1 MKKLVLI
8 FVCMLSLAG
17 SLYSRAKVPQS
28 QDDAAKRDSTV
39 DVIGWFEKNDTLDYW
54 IQESE
59 WKVNGKDTIK
69 SAAVSS
75 KVRIVVTDSTSK
87 GYKMDYTFL
96 DFRGDSLVES
106 AMGKLQNHIVE
117 KFGKKIIGTTVHF
130 ETDEYGEITKFTNLS
145 QIKKQAKGLFKDAMT
160 EIFALDEIKNQKGVN
175 IKSMLKDVDVDEL
188 VDGYLEELKLLFM
201 YHGKSFNVGE
211 FKEHEDSTATSYE
224 NDTYNEVY
232 KNPENGTYAIET
244 IVVNIIP
251 KDNVRAFLG
260 GIAEQY
266 TDKSTEEI
274 NKTLNEVFDE
284 DATLEDYLG
293 IKYMGYGMPYD
304 LLKQK
309 TISMKGAGKV
319 EQTYIYLDYIS
330 E

>member
-8 FVCMLSLAG
+8 FVCMLSFAC
-17 SLYSRAKVPQS
+17 SMFSPANAQEP

-59 WKVNGKDTIK
+59 WKVSGKDTIK
-69 SAAVSS
+69 TAAVSS

-106 AMGKLQNHIVE
+106 TMGKFQNHIVE

-130 ETDEYGEITKFTNLS
+130 ETDEYGEIKKFTNLS
-145 QIKKQAKGLFKDAMT
+145 QIKKQAKGLFKDAMS
-160 EIFALDEIKNQKGVN
+160 EILALDEIKSMKGVSMR
-175 IKSMLKDVDVDEL
+175 SMLKQVDTDEL

-224 NDTYNEVY
+224 NDTYTEVY

-244 IVVNIIP
+244 SVVNIIP
-251 KDNVRAFLG
+251 KNNVRAFLG

-266 TDKSTEEI
+266 TDKSQDEI
-274 NKTLNEVFDE
+274 NKTLDEVFDA
-284 DATLEDYLG
+284 DATLEYFTG

-309 TISMKGAGKV
+309 TITMKGAGKV

-330 E
+330 Q